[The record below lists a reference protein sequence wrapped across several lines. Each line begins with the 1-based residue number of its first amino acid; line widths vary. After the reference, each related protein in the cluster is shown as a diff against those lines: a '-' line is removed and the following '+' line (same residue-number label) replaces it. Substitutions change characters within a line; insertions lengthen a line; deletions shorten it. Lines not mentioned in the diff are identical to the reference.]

1 MVTRTG
7 FPSLTTTLGCVSQQ
21 GPTMQ
26 LVPVHRRLPRAGI
39 DPICDADT
47 AFVTI
52 SMAVDRPLRHE
63 TIVVLLD
70 DGRCGISLVAVSGTR
85 HPDAGVEVL
94 DTLLDA
100 VVGDGVVGAVIVAS
114 VRPSEDPFHDDG
126 RDIDRWLEMSDL
138 AEQRG
143 IELLEWFVIADDVS
157 CPRDQLGEPPRW

>member
-1 MVTRTG
+1 
-7 FPSLTTTLGCVSQQ
+7 
-21 GPTMQ
+21 MQ

-52 SMAVDRPLRHE
+52 SMAVHRPLRHE

-70 DGRCGISLVAVSGTR
+70 DEHRGISLVAISGTR
-85 HPDAGVEVL
+85 HRDAGVDVL

-100 VVGDGVVGAVIVAS
+100 VTHDGAVGAVIVAS
-114 VRPSEDPFHDDG
+114 VRPSDDAVDDDG

-157 CPRDQLGEPPRW
+157 CPRDRLGEPPRW